1 MTFRNYMWRGVAV
14 AVVFALIG
22 WLGQYFYI
30 VDGAVD
36 WFRLALVYGI
46 PVGIP
51 HMLIVIP
58 GKWDISGTV
67 GMVAFCVIIGGLFGA
82 VIAAWLGIRAIFY
95 LVVFPILCVV
105 RRIGRRGRGDVS
117 DKNK

>member
-1 MTFRNYMWRGVAV
+1 MTFRNYMWRGVVV
-14 AVVFALIG
+14 AVVFALID

-46 PVGIP
+46 PVGIS

-58 GKWDISGTV
+58 GKWNISGTV
-67 GMVAFCVIIGGLFGA
+67 GMVAFCIIVGGLFGA
-82 VIAAWLGIRAIFY
+82 VIAAGLGIRAIFY
-95 LVVFPILCVV
+95 LVAFPISCVV
-105 RRIGRRGRGDVS
+105 RWIGRRG
-117 DKNK
+117 KEM